1 MTAVAISAGALVLHA
16 AVLSR
21 WARGWRLAQ
30 ATKPANPPQPTAL
43 TVLIPARNEANRLP
57 GLLDDLAL
65 QSAIIPFSVVLVD
78 DHSTD
83 ETAAVAQKHGLA
95 RDGHLTFIRSEG
107 EGKKSALLTGL
118 QHVSTP
124 WAVTL
129 DADVRLGPGWAEAWH
144 AQLSRVGKTVACV
157 AGPVV
162 LLERDAHP
170 TLGAR
175 LQALDFAAQMGWS
188 AGQLAR
194 GRAGSASGANFAVR
208 PATYPDTRAHG
219 PSGDDTLVVQAL
231 NAAGHK
237 VLWMADPQARVWT
250 PGARSLRAWIGQRL
264 RWAGK
269 TQHYPWEAKRTALWM
284 GSMAALQWGLIACA
298 AAGIDAV
305 SWAWTGTWWGIVTAM
320 NVLYAWPVAR
330 GFGVKAGV
338 VDWGILGVTQPL
350 QVPVLLLA
358 KAGMLRPWGIASQP
372 TWKGRTCVP

>member
-1 MTAVAISAGALVLHA
+1 
-16 AVLSR
+16 
-21 WARGWRLAQ
+21 
-30 ATKPANPPQPTAL
+30 L
-43 TVLIPARNEANRLP
+43 TVLIPARNEAHRLP

-65 QSAIIPFSVVLVD
+65 QSASVPFSVVLVD

-83 ETAAVAQKHGLA
+83 ETAAVAQNHGLA
-95 RDGHLTFIRSEG
+95 RAGRLTLILNEG
-107 EGKKSALLTGL
+107 EGKKTALLSGL

-129 DADVRLGPGWAEAWH
+129 DADVRLGAGWAEAWH
-144 AQLSRVGKTVACV
+144 AQLSRIGKTVACV

-194 GRAGSASGANFAVR
+194 GRAGSASGANFAVQ
-208 PATYPDTRAHG
+208 PATYPDTRSLG

-250 PGARSLRAWIGQRL
+250 PGARSLQEWVSQRL

-269 TQHYPWEAKRTALWM
+269 TRHYPWEAKRTALWM
-284 GSMAALQWGLIACA
+284 GTMAALQWGLIAFA
-298 AAGIDAV
+298 AAGFDNV
-305 SWAWTGTWWGIVTAM
+305 SWVWAGTWWGVVTAM
-320 NVLYAWPVAR
+320 NVMYTWPVAR
-330 GFGVKAGV
+330 EFGVNAGV
-338 VDWGILGVTQPL
+338 VDWVVLGVTQPL
-350 QVPVLLLA
+350 QVPLLLLA
-358 KAGMLRPWGIASQP
+358 RTGALRPWGFASQP

>member
-1 MTAVAISAGALVLHA
+1 MTAVAISAGALILHA
-16 AVLSR
+16 AVLLR

-30 ATKPANPPQPTAL
+30 ATNLANQPRPTAL
-43 TVLIPARNEANRLP
+43 TVLIPARNEATRLP

-83 ETAAVAQKHGLA
+83 ETAAVAQHHRLT
-95 RDGHLTFIRSEG
+95 RDGRLTLVRNEG

-124 WAVTL
+124 WAVTV
-129 DADVRLGPGWAEAWH
+129 DADVRLGPGWAKAWH
-144 AQLSRVGKTVACV
+144 AQLSRVSKTVACV

-208 PATYPDTRAHG
+208 PATYPDTRALG
-219 PSGDDTLVVQAL
+219 TSGDDTLVVQAL
-231 NAAGHK
+231 NASGHK

-250 PGARSLRAWIGQRL
+250 PGARSLQEWVSQRL

-269 TQHYPWEAKRTALWM
+269 TRHYPWEAKRTALWV
-284 GSMAALQWGLIACA
+284 GSMAAMQWGLIACA
-298 AAGIDAV
+298 AAGIDNV
-305 SWAWTGTWWGIVTAM
+305 SWAWTGAWWGIVTAM
-320 NVLYAWPVAR
+320 NVVYAWPVAR
-330 GFGVKAGV
+330 GFGLKAGV
-338 VDWGILGVTQPL
+338 VDWGMLGVTQPL

-358 KAGMLRPWGIASQP
+358 RAGALRPWGIASQP